1 MDGWKIRKND
11 ENNQRVVVYSS
22 ATTRFCQSSIQNHPN
37 ELLLYRW
44 VVKMSFWGQMINKQD
59 ESLLVSTKTSII
71 QIALGVVFNETRN
84 FLSVIRRFLQP
95 ANDVFVNIFCETDK
109 IISASLLW

>member
-1 MDGWKIRKND
+1 MVGRKIRKND

-22 ATTRFCQSSIQNHPN
+22 ATTRFCQSSIQNQRV
-37 ELLLYRW
+37 ELLLHHS

-59 ESLLVSTKTSII
+59 ESLLVSTKTSI
-71 QIALGVVFNETRN
+71 IALGVVFNETRN